1 MVGLDMEAGV
11 DEPADAAGVAGGAAD
26 VVGAGAEGADS
37 FFSSV
42 FVVPVSP
49 AAPDGGLSLSE

>member
-1 MVGLDMEAGV
+1 LDVEAGV

>member
-1 MVGLDMEAGV
+1 MDVDD
-11 DEPADAAGVAGGAAD
+11 DEPADAAGVAAGAED

-42 FVVPVSP
+42 FVVPVSLP
-49 AAPDGGLSLSE
+49 EIDGGLSLSE